1 MSEVVRGM
9 VVSSTADSITIR
21 TESGRYETFVYARG
35 AGRPA
40 SLAAR
45 SPVAVT
51 ARGERDGVR
60 TAVAVRVTGQPAPA
74 GEGDSDV
81 VPEEVRRV
89 ESQIRRQVRRYGVGV
104 RGGVAFDPELLTAGV
119 QARVGPFF
127 SDSISLR
134 PSAEFGFGEL
144 TTMVALNLEA
154 IYRLPFTPRTGRWSA
169 YVGAGPSFNF
179 GHRNFEAAQSGDRD
193 IDFGDFDYSTGLSFV
208 TGIEF
213 RNGTFVEMRSMAYG
227 KPSVRVFVGYN
238 F

>member
-1 MSEVVRGM
+1 MSEVFRGT
-9 VVSSTADSITIR
+9 VVSSTSSSLTIR

-40 SLAAR
+40 SLAVR

-51 ARGERDGVR
+51 ARGERDGLR
-60 TAVAVRVTGQPAPA
+60 TVVAVRVTGAPAAA
-74 GEGDSDV
+74 GEGESDV
-81 VPEEVRRV
+81 VPDEVRRA
-89 ESQIRRQVRRYGVGV
+89 ESQIRRQARRYGVGV
-104 RGGVAFDPELLTAGV
+104 RGGVGFDPELLTAGV

-134 PSAEFGFGEL
+134 PSAEFGFGEV
-144 TTMVALNLEA
+144 TTLFALNFEA
-154 IYRLPFTPRTGRWSA
+154 IYRLPFTPRAGRWQA

-179 GHRNFEAAQSGDRD
+179 SHRNFEAAQAGDRD

-208 TGIEF
+208 TGVEF

-227 KPSVRVFVGYN
+227 KPAVRVFFGYN